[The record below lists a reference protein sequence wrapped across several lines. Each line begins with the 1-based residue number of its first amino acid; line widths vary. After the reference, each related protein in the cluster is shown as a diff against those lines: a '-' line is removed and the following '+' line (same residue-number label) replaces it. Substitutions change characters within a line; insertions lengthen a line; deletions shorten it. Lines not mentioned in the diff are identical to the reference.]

1 MSEYST
7 PHLSLPNGYQLE
19 EYEILETLGEGGFG
33 VTYKALDS
41 RLQRLVAIKEYLPG
55 MMASRDADLSVHP
68 RTTQDES
75 QYQWGRDRFLD
86 EARTLAQFR
95 HGTIVSVVRLFEAH
109 GTAYIVMEYE
119 EGQDL
124 AQWLK
129 EKGAFPD
136 ESWLREKLLMP
147 LLDGLE
153 SVHAKGILHRDIKPS
168 NIYIRH
174 DESPVLLDFGSARQD
189 LGQKTQMLTSV
200 VTAGYSPLEQYGSM
214 GRQGPWTDL
223 YALGGTL
230 YFAMTGTKPPDA
242 VDRIADDH
250 YVPAAQAS
258 EGRYSK
264 ALCDAIDQCLMLKAE
279 QRPQSVGELRQ
290 RLQAADE
297 TIDGDRTRVMATP
310 SQPVTASAGKTSPST
325 SDTPVPKKGNVPY
338 LLLAGVLVF
347 LLIVGAGIWGLR
359 SLEHQESVA
368 VTEPGVGEQPSP
380 VSKTSLAS
388 NQNAPKTEPERKKS
402 MPEVAKTPP
411 AQKPVTT
418 QTAAL
423 TDNPSPPAQDQ
434 KVNPV
439 AGNPSDESP
448 TEDHILRG
456 WDLSGAIQNARKI
469 QIAGTLVAYIRSRQQ
484 FDQCLKQGCGD
495 LAKLKQQLDESRTS
509 PWQHGDVHGV
519 ILVETGA
526 QTTLSGCPWRL
537 SVEERITGPAGSRT
551 EKRAYCT
558 SNGFD
563 RKVESAVT
571 K

>member
-33 VTYKALDS
+33 VTYKAMDN

-124 AQWLK
+124 GQWLK
-129 EKGAFPD
+129 EKGGFPK

-242 VDRIADDH
+242 VDRIAEDH

-264 ALCDAIDQCLMLKAE
+264 ALCDAIDQCLRLKGE
-279 QRPQSVGELRQ
+279 QRPQSVAELRQ
-290 RLQAADE
+290 RLQVTDE
-297 TIDGDRTRVMATP
+297 AVDEDRTRVMAPTP
-310 SQPVTASAGKTSPST
+310 QPAAGAGRDASAAPPDKPTL
-325 SDTPVPKKGNVPY
+325 KKGKAPY
-338 LLLAGVLVF
+338 LLLTGVLVF
-347 LLIVGAGIWGLR
+347 LVIVGAGIWGLR
-359 SLEHQESVA
+359 SLEQQESTA
-368 VTEPGVGEQPSP
+368 VVKPDAAP
-380 VSKTSLAS
+380 VSKPAS
-388 NQNAPKTEPERKKS
+388 ASHDKAPKAEPDAEKPT
-402 MPEVAKTPP
+402 PELAKMSP
-411 AQKPVTT
+411 AQKPQPTAT
-418 QTAAL
+418 QTASL
-423 TDNPSPPAQDQ
+423 TGQRSTPAQPQ
-434 KVNPV
+434 ANKPTT
-439 AGNPSDESP
+439 GNPPEATP

-456 WDLSGAIQNARKI
+456 WDISSAIRDARKI

-484 FDQCLKQGCGD
+484 FDQCLKQGCSD

-537 SVEERITGPAGSRT
+537 NVEERITGSAGSRS

-563 RKVESAVT
+563 RKVEPAAT